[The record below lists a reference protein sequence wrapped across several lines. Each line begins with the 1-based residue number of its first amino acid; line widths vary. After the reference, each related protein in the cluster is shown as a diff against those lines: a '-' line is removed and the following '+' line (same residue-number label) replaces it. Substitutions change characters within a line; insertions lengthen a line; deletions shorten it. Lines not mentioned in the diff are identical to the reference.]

1 MHASSSRVLLLLHA
15 RVPAHTY
22 TRPCWRCCCAAQVV
36 PSIILSVFSAG
47 AGIGQLL
54 LTGTAD
60 LLEPAV
66 SGVLA
71 LTETSKDKVR
81 PAADARHSS

>member
-1 MHASSSRVLLLLHA
+1 
-15 RVPAHTY
+15 
-22 TRPCWRCCCAAQVV
+22 V

-47 AGIGQLL
+47 AGLGQLL

-66 SGVLA
+66 NGLLA
-71 LTETSKDKVR
+71 LTETSKDTVSGVGFL
-81 PAADARHSS
+81 AFIVIAGALQGGN

>member
-1 MHASSSRVLLLLHA
+1 MHAWSLRSL
-15 RVPAHTY
+15 
-22 TRPCWRCCCAAQVV
+22 QVV
-36 PSIILSVFSAG
+36 PSIILSAFSAA

-66 SGVLA
+66 NGVLA
-71 LTETSKDKVR
+71 LTETSKDTVGL
-81 PAADARHSS
+81 PAHTCCCGLDSMADFLHVSFISSRHSVH

>member
-1 MHASSSRVLLLLHA
+1 M
-15 RVPAHTY
+15 
-22 TRPCWRCCCAAQVV
+22 V
-36 PSIILSVFSAG
+36 PSIILSAFSAA

-66 SGVLA
+66 NGVLA
-71 LTETSKDKVR
+71 LTETSKDTVGL
-81 PAADARHSS
+81 PAHTCCCGLDSMADFFTSIFYKLSSLAALVLVWQDQL

>member
-1 MHASSSRVLLLLHA
+1 MQSPTLWTH
-15 RVPAHTY
+15 
-22 TRPCWRCCCAAQVV
+22 CCCCCLQVV

-66 SGVLA
+66 NGLLA
-71 LTETSKDKVR
+71 LTETSKDTVR
-81 PAADARHSS
+81 WIP